1 MTMAAMNVATQRRL
15 GKLPKTED
23 SLSYKGHMYGNT
35 HRGFRGRRPTSTYE
49 GFYGYGGPGGD
60 GKLHYYGNGE
70 GQSDLPMNGFYGLGS
85 AELDFQAAEMLIPG
99 NDGAST
105 HNPTHKDTPGMYGAM
120 DIVTGSTQ
128 GVPNVLIG
136 IAAVL
141 LYKKFY

>member
-1 MTMAAMNVATQRRL
+1 MAAMNVATQRRL

-23 SLSYKGHMYGNT
+23 TLSYSGHTYGNT
-35 HRGFRGRRPTSTYE
+35 HRGFRGRRPTATYE

-70 GQSDLPMNGFYGLGS
+70 GQSDLPMNGFYGIGS
-85 AELDFQAAEMLIPG
+85 ADVMMEQAAEMMIPG

-105 HNPTHKDTPGMYGAM
+105 HNPNHNNTPGMYGVM

-128 GVPNVLIG
+128 GVPNV
-136 IAAVL
+136 VL
-141 LYKKFY
+141 AGVAYLVYRKFA

>member
-1 MTMAAMNVATQRRL
+1 MAAMNVSTQRRL

-23 SLSYKGHMYGNT
+23 TLSYKGHIYGNT

-49 GFYGYGGPGGD
+49 GFFGYGSAGGD

-70 GQSDLPMNGFYGLGS
+70 GQSDLPMNGFYGIGS
-85 AELDFQAAEMLIPG
+85 ADVMMEQAAEMMIPG

-105 HNPTHKDTPGMYGAM
+105 HNPTHKNSPGMYGAM

-128 GVPNVLIG
+128 GVPNVLIAA
-136 IAAVL
+136 AAVL
-141 LYKKFY
+141 LYKKYY